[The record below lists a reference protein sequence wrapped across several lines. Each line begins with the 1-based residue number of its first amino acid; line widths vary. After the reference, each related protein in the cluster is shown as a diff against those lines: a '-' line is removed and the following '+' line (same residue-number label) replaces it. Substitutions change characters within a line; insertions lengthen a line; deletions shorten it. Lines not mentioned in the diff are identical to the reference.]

1 MERYGVVFISR
12 GFSYNDTHRVFIGHW
27 EAEDPP
33 QNLEAGPG
41 WDDVEEAVAWGRERA
56 LKVLVRLGATEDS
69 IYSAGES
76 PVTRLSDGT
85 GEAYPEWPPLE

>member
-1 MERYGVVFISR
+1 M
-12 GFSYNDTHRVFIGHW
+12 
-27 EAEDPP
+27 
-33 QNLEAGPG
+33 
-41 WDDVEEAVAWGRERA
+41 EEAVAWGRERA